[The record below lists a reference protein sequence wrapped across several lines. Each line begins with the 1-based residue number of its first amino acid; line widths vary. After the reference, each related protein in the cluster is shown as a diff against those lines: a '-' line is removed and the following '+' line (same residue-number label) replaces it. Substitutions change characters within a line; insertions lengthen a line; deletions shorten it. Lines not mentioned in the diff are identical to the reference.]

1 VAGGSISRKWRV
13 LPISALPNFRF
24 TKHDASQNTMGSPMY
39 PPGTN
44 HFNPNSPLFKS
55 EQRKFFAFS
64 LFYFWTLY
72 LCALFFVDI
81 TSYFQFSQNFNLL
94 NFLPLKGTSIV
105 VSNIGL
111 SIMACFLFYM
121 GRDFFLWY
129 YLIPYL
135 VSCAYHILII
145 VRIS

>member
-1 VAGGSISRKWRV
+1 MPVKTQWDPPCILRELTTSTQILLYSRANNV
-13 LPISALPNFRF
+13 SFL
-24 TKHDASQNTMGSPMY
+24 
-39 PPGTN
+39 
-44 HFNPNSPLFKS
+44 HFPSFI
-55 EQRKFFAFS
+55 FG
-64 LFYFWTLY
+64 
-72 LCALFFVDI
+72 LCTYVLFFVDI

-111 SIMACFLFYM
+111 SIMGCFLFYM

-135 VSCAYHILII
+135 VSCACHILII
-145 VRIS
+145 VRIL